1 MSKRVNEAEDT
12 SRPPKRARPEQVPPT
27 KPAEEIWSSRQ
38 LQDLLAFRQDG
49 LQELRHG
56 IASLKAFLEN
66 ILYHRDDDN
75 RGRHLSIL
83 RDFLDSQKPK
93 DPQDT
98 EKPFLTQLWQAW
110 SFANQNNNDHL
121 ASSLCAIFA
130 LILKTLSSLLDF
142 RELGTLLCRTILQHQ
157 HLRLVKRSLDAPKH
171 KDFLV
176 SPSLRLLTELTS
188 FDGGVFAR
196 EVYKRREQTFDT
208 SALRKHLGHFKTE

>member
-1 MSKRVNEAEDT
+1 MRQKTQVALQSVQGPNRSSPPNQPRKSGLQGN
-12 SRPPKRARPEQVPPT
+12 SR
-27 KPAEEIWSSRQ
+27 I
-38 LQDLLAFRQDG
+38 

-66 ILYHRDDDN
+66 ILYRRDDDN
-75 RGRHLSIL
+75 RGRHLSIF

-130 LILKTLSSLLDF
+130 LILKTLSSLIDF
-142 RELGTLLCRTILQHQ
+142 RELGNILCRTILQHQ
-157 HLRLVKRSLDAPKH
+157 HLRLIKRSLDAPKH

-196 EVYKRREQTFDT
+196 EVYKRRE
-208 SALRKHLGHFKTE
+208 HFKTEYVLSFPA

>member
-1 MSKRVNEAEDT
+1 MSKREHESEDT
-12 SRPPKRARPEQVPPT
+12 SRPPKRARPDHAQPT

-49 LQELRHG
+49 VQELRHG

-66 ILYHRDDDN
+66 ILYNREDDN
-75 RGRHLSIL
+75 RGRHLSIF

-98 EKPFLTQLWQAW
+98 ERPFLTQLWQAW
-110 SFANQNNNDHL
+110 SFANQNNNDYL

-130 LILKTLSSLLDF
+130 LILKTVSSLLDF
-142 RELGTLLCRTILQHQ
+142 REIGALLCRTILQHQ

-171 KDFLV
+171 KDFLI

-196 EVYKRREQTFDT
+196 EVYKRREQTFDL
-208 SALRKHLGHFKTE
+208 SALGKHLGLFKTE

>member
-1 MSKRVNEAEDT
+1 MSKREHGPEDT
-12 SRPPKRARPEQVPPT
+12 SRPPKRARPDHAQPAQ
-27 KPAEEIWSSRQ
+27 PAEEIWSSRQ

-66 ILYHRDDDN
+66 ILYHREDDS

-98 EKPFLTQLWQAW
+98 ERPFLTQLWQAW
-110 SFANQNNNDHL
+110 SFANQNNNDYL
-121 ASSLCAIFA
+121 ASSLCVIFA
-130 LILKTLSSLLDF
+130 LILKTVSSLLDF
-142 RELGTLLCRTILQHQ
+142 REIGGLLCRTILQHQ

-171 KDFLV
+171 KDFLI

-196 EVYKRREQTFDT
+196 EVYKRREQTFDL
-208 SALRKHLGHFKTE
+208 SALRKHLGLFKTE